1 MEGQLT
7 GNMEERD
14 EQITGN
20 TENTE
25 NTENKGNTENTG
37 NAKGLAVEN
46 VENRKE
52 LSLNSVKG
60 QLKENTENARDQDT
74 AQPTGKPEAQPAE
87 PQADRNRKRTVVI
100 LAVGAVICT
109 LITGYLLFDYHRTS
123 MEAEK
128 AIEALR
134 LESETVSREMPGN
147 GGTAQAVAGGSVV
160 PELPKAENPYV
171 EVFREYPDIKGWLY
185 VEGTAIDYPILQREG
200 EDEYY
205 LYRDFRGEED
215 KRGSLI
221 LDEDSSMEEGESTT
235 NLLIH
240 GHNMKDGSMFGGLDA
255 YRSEDYYKEHTYM
268 TLSTRDGVHEYE
280 VVSVFESQVF
290 YVTDQVF
297 KYYNFFQADTAEE
310 FEYFYDNIKEL
321 SLYDTGVEAEYG
333 DRFLTLSTCAY
344 HVEDGR
350 FVVVAREVN

>member
-1 MEGQLT
+1 MENMENGKEQTT
-7 GNMEERD
+7 GNMEDRE
-14 EQITGN
+14 EQIAGN
-20 TENTE
+20 TENTRE
-25 NTENKGNTENTG
+25 
-37 NAKGLAVEN
+37 
-46 VENRKE
+46 
-52 LSLNSVKG
+52 
-60 QLKENTENARDQDT
+60 QDT
-74 AQPTGKPEAQPAE
+74 AQPTGEPEAPPAE
-87 PQADRNRKRTVVI
+87 PQADKKRKRTVVV
-100 LAVGAVICT
+100 LAAGAAMCV

-123 MEAEK
+123 MEAER
-128 AIEALR
+128 ALEALR

-160 PELPKAENPYV
+160 PELPTAENPYA
-171 EVFREYPDIKGWLY
+171 EVFREYPDIKGWLC

-221 LDEDSSMEEGESTT
+221 LDEDSSVEGGEFTT

-255 YRSEDYYKEHTYM
+255 YRSEDYYKEHTHM
-268 TLSTRDGVHEYE
+268 TLYTRDGVHEYE
-280 VVSVFESQVF
+280 VMSVFESQVF
-290 YVTDQVF
+290 YVTDKVF

-310 FEYFYDNIKEL
+310 FEYFSNNIKEL

-350 FVVVAREVN
+350 FVVVAKELN